1 MGVKCVSVVR
11 VELSMLSETSWQIW
25 VGQIVSSKANQ
36 VCMIFLQAR
45 YCTLP
50 VVSTCKPTH
59 PATMNAAQAH
69 CRQGN
74 SWHCCCNPCKPIS
87 SARVPSKHHCMQQ
100 SSTHCALL
108 HVMLAPKYT
117 AQVDSRVTCHTNL
130 YDSNALSAPI
140 SNKMITQQPLHG
152 ASTFS
157 VLPQTHL
164 LQ

>member
-36 VCMIFLQAR
+36 VCVIFLQAR

-87 SARVPSKHHCMQQ
+87 SARVPSI
-100 SSTHCALL
+100 A
-108 HVMLAPKYT
+108 
-117 AQVDSRVTCHTNL
+117 
-130 YDSNALSAPI
+130 
-140 SNKMITQQPLHG
+140 PLHAAKQHSLCSAACH
-152 ASTFS
+152 ASSKVYSTGRLKSHMSHKF
-157 VLPQTHL
+157 VRQQRLICTNQ
-164 LQ
+164 